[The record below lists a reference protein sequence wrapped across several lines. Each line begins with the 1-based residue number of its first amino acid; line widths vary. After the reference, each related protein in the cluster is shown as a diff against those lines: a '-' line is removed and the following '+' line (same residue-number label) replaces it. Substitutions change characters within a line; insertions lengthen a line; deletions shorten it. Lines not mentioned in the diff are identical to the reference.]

1 MSVLLVQVT
10 MDGSVARIVQ
20 FSDSDD
26 DEPKLKPRP
35 APALPPKQPRQELK
49 QRQEHGNLL
58 GECLLGRW

>member
-1 MSVLLVQVT
+1 MLLVQVT

-35 APALPPKQPRQELK
+35 APALPPKQPRQDQK
-49 QRQEHGNLL
+49 QRLEHRNLL
-58 GECLLGRW
+58 GE